1 MRKFIYSLLL
11 FSVFW
16 IGSAHAAVDPEALT
30 AMGNEIS
37 GDAASVFAWVLPI
50 IGTII
55 AMVVGIRLIKRFTR
69 AI

>member
-11 FSVFW
+11 FSCFLV
-16 IGSAHAAVDPEALT
+16 GSVHAAVSQAQLDAVGAEV
-30 AMGNEIS
+30 S
-37 GDAASVFAWVLPI
+37 GDAAIVFAWVLPI

-55 AMVVGIRLIKRFTR
+55 AMVVGIRLLKRFSR